1 VASTPLPTTQPS
13 PRSGDIDVRNFG
25 GGGAVDPLTVLLGVG
40 LAGLGYA
47 ARRRQAG
54 HRPA

>member
-1 VASTPLPTTQPS
+1 MPTTQSS
-13 PRSGDIDVRNFG
+13 PRSRDIQVPHFGGGG